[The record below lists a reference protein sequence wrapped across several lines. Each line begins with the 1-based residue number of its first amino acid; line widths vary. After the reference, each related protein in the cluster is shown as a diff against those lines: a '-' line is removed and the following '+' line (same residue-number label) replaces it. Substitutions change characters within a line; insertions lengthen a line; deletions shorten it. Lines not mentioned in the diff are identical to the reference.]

1 VFDVP
6 AFSICLLIK
15 EIGMMQKW
23 KQAVFAILA
32 VILVGAGLAYLPG
45 AAQADEM
52 QVIHMDIKDGV
63 ITPNRIE
70 VAAGTTF
77 KIMVTNSGSSPAEFE
92 SLRLH
97 REKVLAPGVTSFV
110 VIRHLSAGTYEFY
123 DEFHMDQKTA
133 NGVIVAK

>member
-1 VFDVP
+1 
-6 AFSICLLIK
+6 
-15 EIGMMQKW
+15 MMQKW
-23 KQAVFAILA
+23 KQAVFTILA
-32 VILVGAGLAYLPG
+32 VIVASVGAACLSG

-52 QVIHMDIKDGV
+52 QIINMDIKDGV

-70 VAAGTTF
+70 VAAGSTF
-77 KIMVTNSGSSPAEFE
+77 KIVVTNSGSSPAEFE

-110 VIRHLSAGTYEFY
+110 VIRRLSAGTYEFY

-133 NGVIVAK
+133 NGIIVAK